1 VFYAFVRAV
10 VGFALRLFYRVEV
23 QRRADEPTGPVMY
36 VANHPNAII
45 DAALVFV
52 ITRRHVTFLAR
63 EPLFRRPLMG
73 WILRG
78 MGALPVFRRQDQAN
92 EKQMAANEGTL
103 ESAAKALIGGGAITI
118 FPEGV
123 SHSEP
128 HLAELRTGAA
138 RIAFRAARAGA
149 PLRIVPV
156 GLTYAD
162 KTRFR
167 SQVRLEIGAA
177 LEVAPFLPATADGEH
192 EAVRALTA
200 AISDGLRAVTLDLE
214 RWEDLPLIETAE
226 RLYALNLGD
235 TPSDPARLRRFAK
248 GLRLFRAEQPERFAR
263 LRDELMAF
271 RARLLLVHASPEQLR
286 LQYRPGQLAAFTLRN
301 LAVMLIALPLF
312 VLGMA
317 LFAVP
322 FLIPRWAAR
331 LVKVDLYRKATLK
344 FLLALGLTPLVY
356 AGLFYLGYRWAGLGT
371 GVLVCALGLPLAL
384 FTRVC
389 LERWA
394 RIRRDVQVFFTLGN
408 RSRLKT
414 TLVDEGGR
422 ISAEVEAVALEIGP
436 RVGMPPREPLS
447 DEVIG

>member
-1 VFYAFVRAV
+1 MFYAFVRAV

-23 QRRADEPTGPVMY
+23 QSPAQEPTGAVMY

-78 MGALPVFRRQDQAN
+78 MGALPVYRRQDNASAT
-92 EKQMAANEGTL
+92 QMAANEGTL
-103 ESAAKALIGGGAITI
+103 ESAAKALIGEGAITI

-149 PLRIVPV
+149 SVRIVPV
-156 GLTYAD
+156 GLTYAN
-162 KTRFR
+162 KNRFR
-167 SQVRLEIGAA
+167 SRVRIEVGQA
-177 LEVAPFLPATADGEH
+177 LEVAPFLPAPGEV
-192 EAVRALTA
+192 EAEHQAVHALTG
-200 AISDGLRAVTLDLE
+200 AISEGLRAVTLDLE

-226 RLYALNLGD
+226 RLYALSRGD
-235 TPSDPARLRRFAK
+235 APADPARLRRFAK
-248 GLRLFRAEQPERFAR
+248 GIRLFRTEQPERFAR
-263 LRDELMAF
+263 LRDELLDF
-271 RARLLLVHASPEQLR
+271 RVRLLLVHASPEQLR
-286 LQYRPGQLAAFTLRN
+286 LEYRPVQVWGFVLRN
-301 LAVMLIALPLF
+301 LAVMIVALPLL
-312 VLGMA
+312 VVGML

-322 FLIPRWAAR
+322 YLIPRWAAR
-331 LVKVDLYRKATLK
+331 LSRVDLYRQATLK

-356 AGLFYLGYRWAGLGT
+356 VGLFFLGDHFGGPTW
-371 GVLVCALGLPLAL
+371 GVIACALGLPLAL
-384 FTRVC
+384 FTRFA
-389 LERWA
+389 LERWQ

-414 TLVDEGGR
+414 SLVAEGER
-422 ISAEVEAVALEIGP
+422 LSAEIEAVAMEIGP
-436 RVGMPPREPLS
+436 RVGMPAPAPS
-447 DEVIG
+447 

>member
-1 VFYAFVRAV
+1 MFYAFVRAV
-10 VGFALRLFYRVEV
+10 VGFALRLFYRVQV
-23 QRRADEPTGPVMY
+23 QAPADEPTGPVMY

-63 EPLFRRPLMG
+63 EPLFRRPVMG

-78 MGALPVFRRQDQAN
+78 MGALPVFRKQDHASAS
-92 EKQMAANEGTL
+92 QMAANEGTL
-103 ESAAKALIGGGAITI
+103 DAAAKALIGGGAITI

-149 PLRIVPV
+149 RLRIVPV
-156 GLTYAD
+156 GLTYSD
-162 KTRFR
+162 KRRFR
-167 SQVRLEIGAA
+167 SQVRI
-177 LEVAPFLPATADGEH
+177 EVGEAIEVTPFLPPPEATPEQEH
-192 EAVRALTA
+192 EAVRALTTA
-200 AISDGLRAVTLDLE
+200 TADGLRAVTLDLE

-235 TPSDPARLRRFAK
+235 LPNDPARLRRFAS
-248 GLRLFRAEQPERFAR
+248 GLRLFRAEQPDRFSK
-263 LRDELMAF
+263 LRDELIAF
-271 RARLLLVHASPEQLR
+271 RTRLLLVHASPEHLQLR
-286 LQYRPGQLAAFTLRN
+286 YRPAQVAAFVLRN
-301 LAVMLIALPLF
+301 LALMLVGLPLL
-312 VLGMA
+312 VVGLA

-322 FLIPRWAAR
+322 FLIPRLAAR
-331 LVKVDLYRKATLK
+331 LIPVDLYRQATLK

-356 AGLFYLGYRWAGLGT
+356 LGLFWLGFRWAGVGG
-371 GVLVCALGLPLAL
+371 GVGACVLGLPLAL
-384 FTRVC
+384 FTRVT

-394 RIRRDVQVFFTLGN
+394 RLRRDVQVFFSLGN

-414 TLVDEGGR
+414 RLLAEGERLAGE
-422 ISAEVEAVALEIGP
+422 IEALALEIGP
-436 RVGMPPREPLS
+436 RVGMPARTELAP
-447 DEVIG
+447 